1 MKKGTIY
8 RRGVRKT
15 ESTIDNNTRSDANNE
30 RGREGGGV
38 EGTSEAVDEVGLER
52 VGEEEDRTANGRGE
66 ALWMSEW
73 REMDS
78 KNVDR
83 VVHVSGDIDVLY
95 DLIALAE
102 LRALHD
108 FIIQPFSLSFQSIR

>member
-1 MKKGTIY
+1 
-8 RRGVRKT
+8 
-15 ESTIDNNTRSDANNE
+15 
-30 RGREGGGV
+30 
-38 EGTSEAVDEVGLER
+38 
-52 VGEEEDRTANGRGE
+52 
-66 ALWMSEW
+66 MSEW